1 LGARCPDG
9 STRAQDGNIPSLFAG
24 AGSAGDNAEVAH
36 ERQIVGSKARL
47 PGVVIGLL
55 VYLAAGSSI
64 PAQGRSSPPQAA
76 GADVRASKV
85 STPAPSANRASQSD
99 RPAISSGT
107 WTALTHQPPVAVTN
121 CLLLTDATVMCQQ
134 SSSNAWY
141 RLTPDNTGSYING
154 TWTQLAS
161 MASGYRPLYFASA
174 VLADGRVIVEGGEYN
189 CTAGCFEVWQTQGAI
204 YDPATDSWTRV
215 SPPPGWTSIGDAS
228 GVVLANGTFML
239 ADCCTNKVALFN
251 AGTLTWSATGNS
263 LAQENDEAGLT
274 LLPDGTVLT
283 VDVFPHDTLRSE
295 RYDPGVGTWS
305 AAGNTPVSL
314 ADNFSTSSFHSFEIG
329 ASLLR
334 PDGTLFCI
342 GANPNQTSPTGS
354 GSAHTATFDTS
365 TATWSAGPDIPNH
378 DGAND
383 APAALLPNGNV
394 LMLAA
399 PVGAFDVFGSPS
411 RFYEFD
417 GSTIEQVASP
427 ASVCA
432 PTCNFPSYRGGM
444 LVLPTGEVLFTR
456 QSSIVNIYTPTGVAN
471 AAWAPAITS
480 APASIFPGQTYPIS
494 GLRFNGLSSGAAYGD
509 DLQAATNYPIVRI
522 VNTATGHVFYA
533 KTHDHSSMGVATGTT
548 TVSTSFDLPISI
560 EAGPCTIFV
569 VANGIASVGVTT
581 TIVDAPAVVTGV
593 ATSLSSPDA
602 TLNGTVIPNGAVS
615 TAFFQYGLTTS
626 YGSTTSMQNVGSGF
640 IGIAIAGGALT
651 GLSCNTTYHFRA
663 TATNARGTANGFDGT
678 FTTLTTTGCAFTDDP
693 LTPGVTLIKA
703 AHIAELRLRID
714 LVRAALG
721 LGAFAWIDQ
730 TLTPGVTAV
739 RAQHIVDLRNALT
752 EAYTTAGKAV
762 PTYTDP
768 NLQAGTPS
776 KGVHI
781 TEIRAAVVAV
791 E

>member
-1 LGARCPDG
+1 
-9 STRAQDGNIPSLFAG
+9 
-24 AGSAGDNAEVAH
+24 
-36 ERQIVGSKARL
+36 
-47 PGVVIGLL
+47 
-55 VYLAAGSSI
+55 
-64 PAQGRSSPPQAA
+64 
-76 GADVRASKV
+76 
-85 STPAPSANRASQSD
+85 
-99 RPAISSGT
+99 
-107 WTALTHQPPVAVTN
+107 
-121 CLLLTDATVMCQQ
+121 MCQQ
-134 SSSNAWY
+134 SQSNAWY

-161 MASGYRPLYFASA
+161 MVSGYRPLYFASA

-189 CTAGCFEVWQTQGAI
+189 CIPRCIALWQTQGAI
-204 YDPATDSWTRV
+204 YDPATNSWTAV
-215 SPPPGWTSIGDAS
+215 SPPAGWTSIGDAS
-228 GVVLANGTFML
+228 GVVLENGTFML
-239 ADCCTNKVALFN
+239 ADCCSNKVALFN
-251 AGTLTWSATGNS
+251 AANLTWSATGNS

-283 VDVFPHDTLRSE
+283 VDVFPQDTLGSE
-295 RYDPGVGTWS
+295 RYDPGSGTWS

-314 ADNFSTSSFHSFEIG
+314 ADNFSTSSFESFEIG

-334 PDGTLFCI
+334 PDGTLFAI

-354 GSAHTATFDTS
+354 GSAHTAIFNTS

-378 DGAND
+378 DAGND
-383 APAALLPNGNV
+383 APAAVLPNGNV
-394 LMLAA
+394 LMLAG
-399 PVGAFDVFGSPS
+399 PVGTFDVFGSPS

-417 GSTIEQVASP
+417 GSTIDQVAAP

-432 PTCNFPSYRGGM
+432 PTCGFPAFRGGM

-456 QSSIVNIYTPTGVAN
+456 QSNIVNIYTPTGSAN
-471 AAWAPAITS
+471 VGWAPAITS
-480 APASIFPGQTYPIS
+480 APAEIFPGQTQPIA

-522 VNTATGHVFYA
+522 VNQTTGHVFYA

-548 TVSTSFDLPISI
+548 SVSTSFDVPINVEPGSS
-560 EAGPCTIFV
+560 TIFV
-569 VANGIASVGVTT
+569 VANGIASAGMTT
-581 TIVDAPAVVTGV
+581 TVVDVPAVVTGV
-593 ATSLSSPDA
+593 ATSLSSAGA
-602 TLNGTVIPNGAVS
+602 TLNGTVIPNGALS

-626 YGSTTSMQNVGSGF
+626 YGNTTSVQNVGSGF
-640 IGIAIAGGALT
+640 IGLAIAGGGLT
-651 GLSCNTTYHFRA
+651 GLSCNTAYHFRA

-678 FTTLTTTGCAFTDDP
+678 FTTLTTSGCAFTDDP

-703 AHIAELRLRID
+703 VHIAELRVRID
-714 LVRAALG
+714 LVRASLG
-721 LGAFAWIDQ
+721 LTGFAWTDP
-730 TLTPGVTAV
+730 TLTPGVTPV

-752 EAYTTAGKAV
+752 EAYTAAGQAV